1 MSLFRSIKTTAAL
14 SRLQEEQ
21 LYEFILDE
29 IETGS
34 IRRGLMAKALANSG
48 GNEQKAQADY
58 IKLRLQSLIDEN
70 TVMEAIASI
79 NNNQPSK
86 GKKAS
91 SLDDHK
97 ARVQRQEDFKLKE
110 TRKGDKGNF
119 WSSLR
124 SEYNDARKDD

>member
-1 MSLFRSIKTTAAL
+1 
-14 SRLQEEQ
+14 
-21 LYEFILDE
+21 
-29 IETGS
+29 
-34 IRRGLMAKALANSG
+34 MAKALANSG

-124 SEYNDARKDD
+124 SEFNDSRKDD